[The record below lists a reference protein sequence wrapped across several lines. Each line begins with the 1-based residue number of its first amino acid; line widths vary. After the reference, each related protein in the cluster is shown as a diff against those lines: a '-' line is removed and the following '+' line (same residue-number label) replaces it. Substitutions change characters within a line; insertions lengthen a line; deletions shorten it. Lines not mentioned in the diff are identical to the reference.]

1 MTAVVQ
7 PPMTYFGGKTR
18 LARRIASFLPPHEHY
33 VEPFAGS
40 LAVLLAKAPTRLETV
55 SDLDGHLVYLDI
67 ARTAV
72 QWSLAAPRDRAR
84 EPNGRHL
91 GAPREWRIAVPVER
105 PSPGL
110 IAGGCSGN
118 PRR

>member
-67 ARTAV
+67 ARPV
-72 QWSLAAPRDRAR
+72 WRLPSGVAPRT
-84 EPNGRHL
+84 
-91 GAPREWRIAVPVER
+91 VR
-105 PSPGL
+105 PPL
-110 IAGGCSGN
+110 CVT
-118 PRR
+118 